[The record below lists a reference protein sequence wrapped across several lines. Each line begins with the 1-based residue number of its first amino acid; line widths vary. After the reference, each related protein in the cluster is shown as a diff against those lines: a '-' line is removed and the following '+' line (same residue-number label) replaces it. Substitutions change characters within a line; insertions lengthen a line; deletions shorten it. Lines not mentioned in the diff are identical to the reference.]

1 MLKSLC
7 HMYPVTA
14 KCKYGAEFLV
24 EKCKLTLHIT
34 PDPEKVARMPFAVQ
48 RRGRDIKIR
57 TRAWEVR

>member
-1 MLKSLC
+1 
-7 HMYPVTA
+7 MYPVTA